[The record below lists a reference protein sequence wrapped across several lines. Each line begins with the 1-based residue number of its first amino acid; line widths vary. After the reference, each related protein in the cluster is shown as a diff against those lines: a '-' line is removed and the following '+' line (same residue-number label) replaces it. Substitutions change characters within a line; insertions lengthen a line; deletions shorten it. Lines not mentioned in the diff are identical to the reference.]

1 MEQTEKN
8 IIIDAQDV
16 HYSYEEDAGEA
27 VRGVTLQVRRGEF
40 LCILGHNGSG
50 KSTLAK
56 LLNGLFIPT
65 AGKITVCGMDTR
77 DEEKQLDVRRSA
89 GMVFQNPDNQLV
101 ATIVEEDVAFGPE
114 NLGVPQKELRG
125 RVNGALAAVNMSEF
139 ARSSPHKLSGGQKQR
154 IAIAGVL
161 AMQPDIM
168 IMDEPTAMLDP
179 MGRREVINTV
189 MRLNRQEHITVVL
202 ITHFMEEAALAE
214 RLIIMHEG
222 KIAMEG
228 KPRRVLSQIEALKDL
243 SLEAPEAAYMAYSLN
258 KGGRARARG
267 CFICKGAGGGNMAII
282 IKELNYIYSPG
293 TPFERAALKN
303 INLTINDGEYIGL
316 IGHTGSGKSTLIQH
330 FNGLLKP
337 SGGSLS
343 VQGIEL
349 SAGKPDLIKLR
360 SKVGLVFQYPEYQ
373 LFEESVAQD
382 IAFGPKNLG
391 LSEAEAAARVSEAM
405 SLVGLPPE
413 MGEKSP
419 FELSGGQKRRAA
431 VAGVIAMRP
440 EVLVLDEPIAG
451 LDPKGRREM
460 LELIDGYRAKTGAT
474 IVLVSH
480 NMDDVAQAAD
490 RVIVMSG
497 GEIKKDGTPHEIFKD
512 VAGMQELSLDV
523 PQAALLADLL
533 RSRGMPLSG
542 NLISARE
549 LIEELIKH
557 KDAILARRREAGK

>member
-179 MGRREVINTV
+179 GGHSLAARHMGGQLLRGADHEERIRLLHPPFPAGIERQVHRLGSQHGLTGIARRHRFVAVIGS
-189 MRLNRQEHITVVL
+189 
-202 ITHFMEEAALAE
+202 A
-214 RLIIMHEG
+214 
-222 KIAMEG
+222 
-228 KPRRVLSQIEALKDL
+228 PRRQ
-243 SLEAPEAAYMAYSLN
+243 
-258 KGGRARARG
+258 
-267 CFICKGAGGGNMAII
+267 
-282 IKELNYIYSPG
+282 
-293 TPFERAALKN
+293 
-303 INLTINDGEYIGL
+303 
-316 IGHTGSGKSTLIQH
+316 
-330 FNGLLKP
+330 P
-337 SGGSLS
+337 SGQHN
-343 VQGIEL
+343 QGH
-349 SAGKPDLIKLR
+349 
-360 SKVGLVFQYPEYQ
+360 SKQ
-373 LFEESVAQD
+373 LF
-382 IAFGPKNLG
+382 
-391 LSEAEAAARVSEAM
+391 
-405 SLVGLPPE
+405 
-413 MGEKSP
+413 
-419 FELSGGQKRRAA
+419 
-431 VAGVIAMRP
+431 
-440 EVLVLDEPIAG
+440 
-451 LDPKGRREM
+451 
-460 LELIDGYRAKTGAT
+460 
-474 IVLVSH
+474 H
-480 NMDDVAQAAD
+480 
-490 RVIVMSG
+490 
-497 GEIKKDGTPHEIFKD
+497 KK
-512 VAGMQELSLDV
+512 
-523 PQAALLADLL
+523 
-533 RSRGMPLSG
+533 
-542 NLISARE
+542 
-549 LIEELIKH
+549 
-557 KDAILARRREAGK
+557 

>member
-16 HYSYEEDAGEA
+16 RYSYEEDAGEA

-258 KGGRARARG
+258 KAGVPVRG
-267 CFICKGAGGGNMAII
+267 DVLSV
-282 IKELNYIYSPG
+282 KEL
-293 TPFERAALKN
+293 A
-303 INLTINDGEYIGL
+303 
-316 IGHTGSGKSTLIQH
+316 
-330 FNGLLKP
+330 
-337 SGGSLS
+337 
-343 VQGIEL
+343 
-349 SAGKPDLIKLR
+349 
-360 SKVGLVFQYPEYQ
+360 
-373 LFEESVAQD
+373 EE
-382 IAFGPKNLG
+382 IWP
-391 LSEAEAAARVSEAM
+391 
-405 SLVGLPPE
+405 
-413 MGEKSP
+413 
-419 FELSGGQKRRAA
+419 
-431 VAGVIAMRP
+431 
-440 EVLVLDEPIAG
+440 
-451 LDPKGRREM
+451 
-460 LELIDGYRAKTGAT
+460 
-474 IVLVSH
+474 
-480 NMDDVAQAAD
+480 
-490 RVIVMSG
+490 
-497 GEIKKDGTPHEIFKD
+497 
-512 VAGMQELSLDV
+512 
-523 PQAALLADLL
+523 
-533 RSRGMPLSG
+533 
-542 NLISARE
+542 
-549 LIEELIKH
+549 
-557 KDAILARRREAGK
+557 

>member
-228 KPRRVLSQIEALKDL
+228 KPRMVLSQIEALKDL

-258 KGGRARARG
+258 KAGVPVRG
-267 CFICKGAGGGNMAII
+267 DVLSV
-282 IKELNYIYSPG
+282 KEL
-293 TPFERAALKN
+293 A
-303 INLTINDGEYIGL
+303 
-316 IGHTGSGKSTLIQH
+316 
-330 FNGLLKP
+330 
-337 SGGSLS
+337 
-343 VQGIEL
+343 
-349 SAGKPDLIKLR
+349 
-360 SKVGLVFQYPEYQ
+360 
-373 LFEESVAQD
+373 EE
-382 IAFGPKNLG
+382 IWP
-391 LSEAEAAARVSEAM
+391 
-405 SLVGLPPE
+405 
-413 MGEKSP
+413 
-419 FELSGGQKRRAA
+419 
-431 VAGVIAMRP
+431 
-440 EVLVLDEPIAG
+440 
-451 LDPKGRREM
+451 
-460 LELIDGYRAKTGAT
+460 
-474 IVLVSH
+474 
-480 NMDDVAQAAD
+480 
-490 RVIVMSG
+490 
-497 GEIKKDGTPHEIFKD
+497 
-512 VAGMQELSLDV
+512 
-523 PQAALLADLL
+523 
-533 RSRGMPLSG
+533 
-542 NLISARE
+542 
-549 LIEELIKH
+549 
-557 KDAILARRREAGK
+557 

>member
-16 HYSYEEDAGEA
+16 HYSYEEDASEA

-65 AGKITVCGMDTR
+65 AGKITGCGMDTR
-77 DEEKQLDVRRSA
+77 DEE
-89 GMVFQNPDNQLV
+89 LV

-258 KGGRARARG
+258 KAGVPVRG
-267 CFICKGAGGGNMAII
+267 DVLSV
-282 IKELNYIYSPG
+282 KEL
-293 TPFERAALKN
+293 A
-303 INLTINDGEYIGL
+303 
-316 IGHTGSGKSTLIQH
+316 
-330 FNGLLKP
+330 
-337 SGGSLS
+337 
-343 VQGIEL
+343 
-349 SAGKPDLIKLR
+349 
-360 SKVGLVFQYPEYQ
+360 
-373 LFEESVAQD
+373 EE
-382 IAFGPKNLG
+382 IWP
-391 LSEAEAAARVSEAM
+391 
-405 SLVGLPPE
+405 
-413 MGEKSP
+413 
-419 FELSGGQKRRAA
+419 
-431 VAGVIAMRP
+431 
-440 EVLVLDEPIAG
+440 
-451 LDPKGRREM
+451 
-460 LELIDGYRAKTGAT
+460 
-474 IVLVSH
+474 
-480 NMDDVAQAAD
+480 
-490 RVIVMSG
+490 
-497 GEIKKDGTPHEIFKD
+497 
-512 VAGMQELSLDV
+512 
-523 PQAALLADLL
+523 
-533 RSRGMPLSG
+533 
-542 NLISARE
+542 
-549 LIEELIKH
+549 
-557 KDAILARRREAGK
+557 

>member
-189 MRLNRQEHITVVL
+189 MRLNKQEHITVVL

-258 KGGRARARG
+258 KAGVPVRG
-267 CFICKGAGGGNMAII
+267 DVLSV
-282 IKELNYIYSPG
+282 KEL
-293 TPFERAALKN
+293 A
-303 INLTINDGEYIGL
+303 
-316 IGHTGSGKSTLIQH
+316 
-330 FNGLLKP
+330 
-337 SGGSLS
+337 
-343 VQGIEL
+343 
-349 SAGKPDLIKLR
+349 
-360 SKVGLVFQYPEYQ
+360 
-373 LFEESVAQD
+373 EE
-382 IAFGPKNLG
+382 IWP
-391 LSEAEAAARVSEAM
+391 
-405 SLVGLPPE
+405 
-413 MGEKSP
+413 
-419 FELSGGQKRRAA
+419 
-431 VAGVIAMRP
+431 
-440 EVLVLDEPIAG
+440 
-451 LDPKGRREM
+451 
-460 LELIDGYRAKTGAT
+460 
-474 IVLVSH
+474 
-480 NMDDVAQAAD
+480 
-490 RVIVMSG
+490 
-497 GEIKKDGTPHEIFKD
+497 
-512 VAGMQELSLDV
+512 
-523 PQAALLADLL
+523 
-533 RSRGMPLSG
+533 
-542 NLISARE
+542 
-549 LIEELIKH
+549 
-557 KDAILARRREAGK
+557 

>member
-16 HYSYEEDAGEA
+16 HYSYEEDASEA

-189 MRLNRQEHITVVL
+189 MRLNRQEHIPVVL

-258 KGGRARARG
+258 KAGVPVRG
-267 CFICKGAGGGNMAII
+267 DVLSV
-282 IKELNYIYSPG
+282 KEL
-293 TPFERAALKN
+293 A
-303 INLTINDGEYIGL
+303 
-316 IGHTGSGKSTLIQH
+316 
-330 FNGLLKP
+330 
-337 SGGSLS
+337 
-343 VQGIEL
+343 
-349 SAGKPDLIKLR
+349 
-360 SKVGLVFQYPEYQ
+360 
-373 LFEESVAQD
+373 EE
-382 IAFGPKNLG
+382 IWP
-391 LSEAEAAARVSEAM
+391 
-405 SLVGLPPE
+405 
-413 MGEKSP
+413 
-419 FELSGGQKRRAA
+419 
-431 VAGVIAMRP
+431 
-440 EVLVLDEPIAG
+440 
-451 LDPKGRREM
+451 
-460 LELIDGYRAKTGAT
+460 
-474 IVLVSH
+474 
-480 NMDDVAQAAD
+480 
-490 RVIVMSG
+490 
-497 GEIKKDGTPHEIFKD
+497 
-512 VAGMQELSLDV
+512 
-523 PQAALLADLL
+523 
-533 RSRGMPLSG
+533 
-542 NLISARE
+542 
-549 LIEELIKH
+549 
-557 KDAILARRREAGK
+557 

>member
-16 HYSYEEDAGEA
+16 HYSYEEDASEA

-89 GMVFQNPDNQLV
+89 GMVFQNPDKQLV

-258 KGGRARARG
+258 KAGVPVRG
-267 CFICKGAGGGNMAII
+267 DVLSV
-282 IKELNYIYSPG
+282 KEL
-293 TPFERAALKN
+293 A
-303 INLTINDGEYIGL
+303 
-316 IGHTGSGKSTLIQH
+316 
-330 FNGLLKP
+330 
-337 SGGSLS
+337 
-343 VQGIEL
+343 
-349 SAGKPDLIKLR
+349 
-360 SKVGLVFQYPEYQ
+360 
-373 LFEESVAQD
+373 EE
-382 IAFGPKNLG
+382 IWP
-391 LSEAEAAARVSEAM
+391 
-405 SLVGLPPE
+405 
-413 MGEKSP
+413 
-419 FELSGGQKRRAA
+419 
-431 VAGVIAMRP
+431 
-440 EVLVLDEPIAG
+440 
-451 LDPKGRREM
+451 
-460 LELIDGYRAKTGAT
+460 
-474 IVLVSH
+474 
-480 NMDDVAQAAD
+480 
-490 RVIVMSG
+490 
-497 GEIKKDGTPHEIFKD
+497 
-512 VAGMQELSLDV
+512 
-523 PQAALLADLL
+523 
-533 RSRGMPLSG
+533 
-542 NLISARE
+542 
-549 LIEELIKH
+549 
-557 KDAILARRREAGK
+557 